1 MTAHESPGEGAA
13 PEALQLDT
21 AEPLAETAATTCAGC
36 KRVLL
41 ASYFTIGP
49 QIACGACRDAVV
61 ARLAA
66 REGESFGRGLLF
78 GLGAAAV
85 GSAIYFAVAKISG
98 YEIALVGILTGYLV
112 GRAVRQGSRSLGG
125 RRYQV
130 LAVVLTYVAITT
142 SYVPTLWQAVAAKHA
157 AAPEAAAETPAPAPS
172 DAVAPAPSSAETP
185 VRVPAQAARPLLL
198 QLVLALFVFGL
209 ALVAPLLAGVSN
221 FLGWVIIGFS
231 VWEAWKRNRLVEIPI
246 RGPFRVGAPGTAAGA

>member
-1 MTAHESPGEGAA
+1 MTPHEGPGEGAP

-21 AEPLAETAATTCAGC
+21 AEPLAEKAATTCAGC
-36 KRVLL
+36 KRELT

-66 REGESFGRGLLF
+66 REGESFGRALLF

-85 GSAIYFAVAKISG
+85 GSAIYFAVAKVTG

-112 GRAVRQGSRSLGG
+112 GRAVRQGSRSPGG
-125 RRYQV
+125 RHYQV
-130 LAVVLTYVAITT
+130 LAVALTYVAITT
-142 SYVPTLWQAVAAKHA
+142 SYVPTLWQAVGAQQA
-157 AAPEAAAETPAPAPS
+157 AAHTSAA
-172 DAVAPAPSSAETP
+172 
-185 VRVPAQAARPLLL
+185 
-198 QLVLALFVFGL
+198 VLGLFVFGL

-221 FLGWVIIGFS
+221 FFGWVIIAFS

-246 RGPFRVGAPGTAAGA
+246 RGPFRVGVDGTAAGA